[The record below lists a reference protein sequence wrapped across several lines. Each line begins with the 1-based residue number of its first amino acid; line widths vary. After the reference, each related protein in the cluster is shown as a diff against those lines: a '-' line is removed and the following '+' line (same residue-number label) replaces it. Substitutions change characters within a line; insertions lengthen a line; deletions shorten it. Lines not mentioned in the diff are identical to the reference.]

1 MPNIETKADQ
11 LADTLGSMEEMNKI
25 SNVKI
30 KFSVPKTQN
39 QARNS

>member
-1 MPNIETKADQ
+1 MPNIVTKADQ

-30 KFSVPKTQN
+30 KFFVPKTQN